1 MYNFCINE
9 KGMVHR
15 LSRKSYFDLPEL
27 DDELIVSCNFEEL
40 SVDAF
45 FHERKVI
52 GPGLV
57 TTKLHPALACDGV
70 YLVWLEA
77 EKIWIG
83 FEYSEAD
90 VTTVYRLSE
99 YASRIILA
107 RYALTQDLQF
117 VYCTAPYAG

>member
-40 SVDAF
+40 ANNAF
-45 FHERKVI
+45 FHERKAI
-52 GPGLV
+52 GTGV
-57 TTKLHPALACDGV
+57 TVTQLHPALACDDM

-77 EKIWIG
+77 EKIWIA
-83 FEYSEAD
+83 FEYSESYD
-90 VTTVYRLSE
+90 TTVYRLSE
-99 YASRIILA
+99 TASRIILA

-117 VYCTAPYAG
+117 GYCTAPYAG